1 MKEKNKNILIIL
13 ANPEKTSFSYLIE
26 HKYRISAEKVGKNV
40 ETIDLYSPEYHQD
53 YLKFDE
59 NGKPII
65 NKETLIMQS
74 KVKWADEIVF
84 IFPIWRFDMPAILK
98 NWLDTTMTSGFAYKH
113 KVWSLQPTKF
123 LKGKTARIFCN
134 TWCPK
139 WAMKLALIGTWLN
152 RKFGRMGFV
161 GINLKSFNV
170 FWSRPR
176 KQSSYK
182 QSQYLKKVTQIAKL

>member
-1 MKEKNKNILIIL
+1 MYGMKRRESIPLRRRLGFRSKGRRRRSLSCGKGIVFIVTGNM
-13 ANPEKTSFSYLIE
+13 
-26 HKYRISAEKVGKNV
+26 HKRQISPRSMEQMPKSDPI
-40 ETIDLYSPEYHQD
+40 TIDLYSPEYHQD

-113 KVWSLQPTKF
+113 KV
-123 LKGKTARIFCN
+123 
-134 TWCPK
+134 
-139 WAMKLALIGTWLN
+139 
-152 RKFGRMGFV
+152 
-161 GINLKSFNV
+161 
-170 FWSRPR
+170 
-176 KQSSYK
+176 
-182 QSQYLKKVTQIAKL
+182 